1 MAREAVAEILE
12 KDIIHQM
19 IDIHRNIG
27 GREMM
32 DDFTAGRRAGNPWFV
47 ILEPDGSAVVDSFGP
62 NGNIGFPV
70 TDEEIATFG
79 VIMRKAAVNITAS
92 DVDKLLKSL
101 VEEREARRK

>member
-19 IDIHRNIG
+19 IDIDRNIG

-32 DDFTAGRRAGNPWFV
+32 DKFTEGLSGGNPWFV
-47 ILEPDGSAVVDSFGP
+47 ILEPDGSAVIDCVGP

-79 VIMRKAAVNITAS
+79 EIMKKAAINITDS
-92 DVDKLLKSL
+92 DIEKLMKSL
-101 VEEREARRK
+101 VEERESRRK